1 MACKAGA
8 KDVIELLCRWDADS
22 APSAALQSQV
32 DAQGKSPSQL
42 LPPSTSASL
51 LETLWGAA
59 RQGHTTKVSEILG
72 RMSMSGA
79 PLWESLEASGMSVPS
94 ALGGIH
100 GGNAS
105 NDNESESSSLSSK
118 PQYNE
123 AGGQELWLLSGVD
136 AKSRRMRWTALHAC
150 IAGWAER
157 EALFGSGGA
166 GSKPNLCARRA
177 VGSGQSQADTSTSAS
192 PGSPSRCGAARGGQH
207 ADTLQLLLHNNA
219 FVDSVD
225 AQCRTALSLA
235 AAANLTVA
243 LDMLLKAG
251 AECNAR
257 DLDGRTALHLAN
269 AFGSASA
276 IAALEAQGA
285 DTEVRDN
292 FGKKPFENAGK
303 SSGVSLFRM

>member
-42 LPPSTSASL
+42 LPPSASASL
-51 LETLWGAA
+51 LETLWNAA

-79 PLWESLEASGMSVPS
+79 PLWESLEASAMSVPS
-94 ALGGIH
+94 ALGDMRS
-100 GGNAS
+100 AS
-105 NDNESESSSLSSK
+105 IDNESESSSLSSK
-118 PQYNE
+118 PHYNE

-177 VGSGQSQADTSTSAS
+177 VGGGQSQADPSSSAS
-192 PGSPSRCGAARGGQH
+192 PGSPSRSGAARGGQH

-225 AQCRTALSLA
+225 AQCRTALMLA
-235 AAANLTVA
+235 AAANLAVA
-243 LDMLLKAG
+243 LDMLLMAG

-292 FGKKPFENAGK
+292 FGKTPFENAGK
-303 SSGVSLFRM
+303 SSSVSLFRM